1 MVRALVFLLALWAG
15 VSAGCG
21 GSKIQKRRIEHLA
34 PVQLAP
40 AEVAHKEAAR
50 TARLRVFATRPYQAQ
65 NLRWREDF
73 SEDIDLVNQYL
84 IPAFGL
90 RLEIV
95 EFESWQYDGDGE
107 SMGAMIEAL
116 EQADPARDVD
126 WVIGLA
132 SAMSSTTDS
141 FHQLG
146 IAHVLGRH
154 MVMRGYEDLDTEG
167 ELQAIDEPARSRL
180 REARRQHR
188 QATVFLHEWA
198 HTLGA
203 MHVGQVASIMM
214 PGYSRKITGFGQQIE
229 ALIQT
234 MLPVR
239 LAPAAE
245 RSLAAE
251 ARALRSYI
259 EALPETRWDAQERA
273 QLLEILAEYE
283 AQGVPEPASAE
294 QANAPGTGAQAP
306 GQVPEEVR
314 EAYARVQ
321 ALHRA
326 GQHAQARAELEEL
339 TAAYPAHL
347 EFRLAACRVH
357 LDEAGPGD
365 AARATCGRV
374 AGIAPAV
381 IDGDL
386 LLASALIQAK
396 RTADAG
402 AVLAGV
408 RDRIAR
414 LAAPPAGQAAPAAG
428 QAEQAAAAWNRLVAA
443 LRSLDAVTW
452 TEQAVAAAPAGVD
465 TAPVI
470 AWTTQLRHRYG
481 LPPDSAR
488 RHGIAPEAEGAYLTA
503 VRDALAAVYRGDYAA
518 AERGAREALGRYR
531 NAPGLHGVLCD
542 LELRRKRSDAARG
555 YCQKALS
562 VYDEASWPHYLLGI
576 LDLQVRKNASGI
588 RHLERSIA
596 LDPDLRQAYHAL
608 YQAYGRARDSAGQER
623 VGAAYQQR
631 FGQPLPP

>member
-1 MVRALVFLLALWAG
+1 MVRALVFLLALW

-21 GSKIQKRRIEHLA
+21 GSKIQKRRIESLA
-34 PVQLAP
+34 PTRLAP

-50 TARLRVFATRPYQAQ
+50 TARLRVYATRPYQSQ

-95 EFESWQYDGDGE
+95 EFKPWPYDGE
-107 SMGAMIEAL
+107 SETLGAMIEAL
-116 EQADPARDVD
+116 EKTDPARDVD

-154 MVMRGYEDLDTEG
+154 LVMRGYEDLDTERD
-167 ELQAIDEPARSRL
+167 LQTVDEPARSRL

-203 MHVGQVASIMM
+203 MHVGQVESIMM
-214 PGYSRKITGFGQQIE
+214 PGYSRKITGFGEQVE
-229 ALIQT
+229 LLLQT

-239 LAPAAE
+239 LAPPAE

-283 AQGVPEPASAE
+283 AQAPPAPASSEETGA
-294 QANAPGTGAQAP
+294 AGTGAQAP

-314 EAYARVQ
+314 DAYARVQ

-326 GQHAQARAELEEL
+326 KQLAQARAELEEL

-357 LDEAGPGD
+357 LDETGPSD

-396 RTADAG
+396 RPADAG

-408 RDRIAR
+408 RDRIAK
-414 LAAPPAGQAAPAAG
+414 LAQAGQAGAAG
-428 QAEQAAAAWNRLVAA
+428 QAEQAAAAWNRLIGA

-470 AWTTQLRHRYG
+470 AWITQQRHRYG

-503 VRDALAAVYRGDYAA
+503 VRESLAAVYRGDYTA

-531 NAPGLHGVLCD
+531 NAPGLYGVLCD

-555 YCQKALS
+555 HCQKALA
-562 VYDEASWPHYLLGI
+562 VYDDASWPHYLLGI
-576 LDLQVRKNASGI
+576 LELQVRKNASGI

-608 YQAYGRARDSAGQER
+608 YQAYGRAKDQAGQER

-631 FGQPLPP
+631 FGQPLPQ

>member
-1 MVRALVFLLALWAG
+1 MVRALVFLLALWT
-15 VSAGCG
+15 SAGCG
-21 GSKIQKRRIEHLA
+21 GSKVQKRRIELLA
-34 PVQLAP
+34 PTRLAP
-40 AEVAHKEAAR
+40 AEVAHKEAVR
-50 TARLRVFATRPYQAQ
+50 TARLRAYATRPYQAQ

-95 EFESWQYDGDGE
+95 AFESWPYEGDGE
-107 SMGAMIEAL
+107 SLGAMIEAL
-116 EQADPARDVD
+116 EAVDPARDVD

-154 MVMRGYEDLDTEG
+154 LVMRGFEDLDTERD
-167 ELQAIDEPARSRL
+167 LQAIDEPARSRL

-203 MHVGQVASIMM
+203 MHVGQVESIMM
-214 PGYSRKITGFGQQIE
+214 PGYSRKITGFGEQVE
-229 ALIQT
+229 ALIRT

-239 LAPAAE
+239 LAPARE

-251 ARALRSYI
+251 ARALRHYI
-259 EALPETRWDAQERA
+259 EALPETRWDVRERA
-273 QLLEILAEYE
+273 QLLEILTEYE
-283 AQGVPEPASAE
+283 AQGAPE
-294 QANAPGTGAQAP
+294 QAAGEDAGAGTGAQAP

-314 EAYARVQ
+314 DAYARVQ

-326 GQHAQARAELEEL
+326 GQHAQARAELDEL

-357 LDEAGPGD
+357 LDEAGPSD

-396 RTADAG
+396 RQADAG

-408 RDRIAR
+408 RDRVAK
-414 LAAPPAGQAAPAAG
+414 LAAPQAGQAEPAAG

-452 TEQAVAAAPAGVD
+452 AEQAVAAAPAGVD

-503 VRDALAAVYRGDYAA
+503 VREALALVYRGDYTA
-518 AERGAREALGRYR
+518 AERGARAALRRYR

-542 LELRRKRSDAARG
+542 LELRRKRADAARG
-555 YCQKALS
+555 HCQKALA
-562 VYDEASWPHYLLGI
+562 VYDDASWPHYLLGI
-576 LDLQVRKNASGI
+576 LDLQARKNASGV

-608 YQAYGRARDSAGQER
+608 YQAYGRARDRAGQER
-623 VGAAYQQR
+623 VGNAYQQR
-631 FGQPLPP
+631 FGQPIPP

>member
-1 MVRALVFLLALWAG
+1 MVRALVCLLAIWAG

-21 GSKIQKRRIEHLA
+21 GSRIQKRRIEVLA
-34 PVQLAP
+34 PMRLAP
-40 AEVAHKEAAR
+40 AEVAHKEPAR
-50 TARLRVFATRPYQAQ
+50 TARLRVYATRPYQAQ

-95 EFESWQYDGDGE
+95 EFESWAYEGDSE
-107 SMGAMIEAL
+107 SLGTMIEAL

-132 SAMSSTTDS
+132 SALSSTTNS

-154 MVMRGYEDLDTEG
+154 LVMRGYEDLDTERD
-167 ELQAIDEPARSRL
+167 LQAIDEPARSRL

-203 MHVGQVASIMM
+203 MHVGQVESIMM
-214 PGYSRKITGFGQQIE
+214 PGYSRKITGFGPQVD

-239 LAPAAE
+239 LAPAQE

-251 ARALRSYI
+251 ARALRTYI
-259 EALPETRWDAQERA
+259 EALPEARWDAAERA

-283 AQGVPEPASAE
+283 AQGVPAPASPE
-294 QANAPGTGAQAP
+294 EANTPGTGAQAP

-314 EAYARVQ
+314 DAYARVQ

-326 GQHAQARAELEEL
+326 KQYAQARAELEEL

-347 EFRLAACRVH
+347 EFRLAACRLH
-357 LDEAGPGD
+357 LDEAGPND
-365 AARATCGRV
+365 AARATCARV

-386 LLASALIQAK
+386 MLAQALIQAK
-396 RTADAG
+396 RPADAG

-408 RDRIAR
+408 RDRLAK
-414 LAAPPAGQAAPAAG
+414 LAQAGAAAPAG
-428 QAEQAAAAWNRLVAA
+428 QAEQVAAAWNRLVAA
-443 LRSLDAVTW
+443 LRSVDAVTW
-452 TEQAVAAAPAGVD
+452 AEQAVAAAPAGVD
-465 TAPVI
+465 TAPVV

-503 VRDALAAVYRGDYAA
+503 VRESLAAVYRGDYPA

-531 NAPGLHGVLCD
+531 DAPGLHGVLCD
-542 LELRRKRSDAARG
+542 LELRRKRSDAARAH
-555 YCQKALS
+555 CQKALA
-562 VYDEASWPHYLLGI
+562 VYGDASWPHYLLGI

-588 RHLERSIA
+588 RHLERAIA

-608 YQAYGRARDSAGQER
+608 HQAYGRAQDRAGQER

-631 FGQPLPP
+631 FGQPIPP

>member
-15 VSAGCG
+15 ASAGCG
-21 GSKIQKRRIEHLA
+21 GTDIQKRRIELLA
-34 PVQLAP
+34 PTRLAP
-40 AEVAHKEAAR
+40 AEAAHKEAVR
-50 TARLRVFATRPYQAQ
+50 TARLRVYATRPYQAQ
-65 NLRWREDF
+65 NLRWREAF

-95 EFESWQYDGDGE
+95 EFKSWAYDGDVG
-107 SMGAMIEAL
+107 SLGAMIEAL
-116 EQADPARDVD
+116 EHTDPARDVD

-132 SAMSSTTDS
+132 SALSSTTDS

-154 MVMRGYEDLDTEG
+154 MIIRGFEDLDTER
-167 ELQAIDEPARSRL
+167 ELQEVDEPARSRL

-203 MHVGQVASIMM
+203 MHVGQVDSILM
-214 PGYSRKITGFGQQIE
+214 PGYSRKITGFGTQIQ

-239 LAPAAE
+239 LAPPKE

-251 ARALRSYI
+251 ATALRRYI
-259 EALPETRWDAQERA
+259 EALPENRWDVQERT

-283 AQGVPEPASAE
+283 AQGVPEQAAE
-294 QANAPGTGAQAP
+294 GEEPGADSGAQAL
-306 GQVPEEVR
+306 GQVPAEVR
-314 EAYARVQ
+314 DAYTRVQ

-357 LDEAGPGD
+357 LDEAGPND

-381 IDGDL
+381 LDGDL
-386 LLASALIQAK
+386 MLASALIQAK
-396 RTADAG
+396 RTAEAG

-408 RDRIAR
+408 RDRIAK
-414 LAAPPAGQAAPAAG
+414 LAAPQAGQAAPTAA
-428 QAEQAAAAWNRLVAA
+428 QTEQVAAAWNRLFAA

-452 TEQAVAAAPAGVD
+452 AEQAVAAAPAGVD
-465 TAPVI
+465 TAPVL
-470 AWTTQLRHRYG
+470 AWTTQLRRRFG

-488 RHGIAPEAEGAYLTA
+488 RHGIAPEAEAAYLTA
-503 VRDALAAVYRGDYAA
+503 VRESLAQVYRGDYTA

-555 YCQKALS
+555 HCQKALA
-562 VYDEASWPHYLLGI
+562 VYDDASWPHYLLGI
-576 LDLQVRKNASGI
+576 LDLQARKNASGI

-608 YQAYGRARDSAGQER
+608 YQAYGRAKDSASQER
-623 VGAAYQQR
+623 VGGAYQQR
-631 FGQPLPP
+631 FGQPIPP